1 MRVSSEAPCTPLE
14 FSVDLELP
22 NELPLDV
29 VVCTFRQ
36 VAHYGRVFFYG
47 IVDWLDMQHGYR
59 VKVRITR
66 IEPEIFVA
74 PEPGAE
80 VERANPVVQAIALH
94 FDSMKRKMVAGVLG
108 TGQPAYFNVDFLS
121 GERGGHVNIGG
132 ISGVA
137 TKTSYALFLLYS
149 LFHSSAAQDSRAVL
163 FNVKGDDLLYLH
175 KPNIKLSAGQRTRY
189 EHLDLPVEPFAD
201 VAYHGIESPLWTL
214 KEFAEREF
222 IRYLFSEPDQSGT
235 LEFAVDRLAEILKEA
250 AAESEGPDLRISR
263 KIVHSYTEL
272 AKIICS
278 TVADKESMWFENVA
292 ASTKLAVVRRL
303 KGIAPQVESLI
314 GPGAG
319 FNYDHQLNVID
330 LHRLTDKAKSFV
342 IGAVLR
348 TLYEGRESQ
357 QGEHPTVYLVLDEL
371 NKYAPR
377 DSKGPIGQM
386 LLDVAERGR
395 SLGIILIGAQQTASE
410 VEDRVVGNA
419 ALRIV
424 GRLEACEARKDTYGW
439 LGSSLNQRA
448 TLIQPGNMII
458 SQPQVPVPLLIRFPF
473 PAWATRRSEASESP
487 SFGLHH

>member
-22 NELPLDV
+22 DELPLDDV
-29 VVCTFRQ
+29 VYTFRQ

-47 IVDWLDMQHGYR
+47 VVDWLDMQDGYR
-59 VKVRITR
+59 ARVRITR
-66 IEPEIFVA
+66 TEPEIFVA

-80 VERANPVVQAIALH
+80 VARADAVVQAMALH
-94 FDSMKRKMVAGVLG
+94 FDSMKRKMVAGLLG
-108 TGQPAYFNVDFLS
+108 DGQPAYFNVDFLS

-149 LFHSSAAQDSRAVL
+149 LFHSPAAENSRAIL
-163 FNVKGDDLLYLH
+163 FNVKGDDLLHLH
-175 KPNIKLSAGQRTRY
+175 KPNTKLSAGQRTRY
-189 EHLDLPVEPFAD
+189 EKLDLPIGPFAD
-201 VAYHGIESPLWTL
+201 VAYHGIEGPLWTL

-235 LEFAVDRLAEILKEA
+235 LEFAVDRLAEVLKNA
-250 AAESEGPDLRISR
+250 AAESEGPELRISK
-263 KIVHSYTEL
+263 KIVQSYTEL
-272 AKIICS
+272 ARLICA
-278 TVADKESMWFENVA
+278 TAPDKDSFWFENVA
-292 ASTKLAVVRRL
+292 GSTRLAVVRRL
-303 KGIAPQVESLI
+303 RGIAPQVESVI

-319 FNYDHQLNVID
+319 FNYDRQLNVID

-348 TLYEGRESQ
+348 TLYEERESRP
-357 QGEHPTVYLVLDEL
+357 GEHPTVYLVLDEL

-377 DSKGPIGQM
+377 DNKGPIGQM

-419 ALRIV
+419 ALRVV
-424 GRLEACEARKDTYGW
+424 GRLEASEARKDTYGW
-439 LGSSLNQRA
+439 LGSSLDRRA
-448 TLIQPGNMII
+448 TLLQPGNMII
-458 SQPQVPVPLLIRFPF
+458 SQPQVPVPLLVRFPF
-473 PAWATRRSEASESP
+473 PAWATRRSEAPE
-487 SFGLHH
+487 

>member
-1 MRVSSEAPCTPLE
+1 MKVSPEAPCTPLE

-22 NELPLDV
+22 DELPLDEV
-29 VVCTFRQ
+29 VVTHRE
-36 VAHYGRVFFYG
+36 VAHFGRVFFYG
-47 IVDWLDMQHGYR
+47 VVNWLDMKDGYR

-66 IEPEIFVA
+66 TEPEVFVA

-80 VERANPVVQAIALH
+80 VRLANETVQAMALH
-94 FDSMKRKMVAGVLG
+94 FDSMKRKMVAGLLSDYH
-108 TGQPAYFNVDFLS
+108 PAYFNVDFLS

-149 LFHSSAAQDSRAVL
+149 LFHSPAAPNSRAVL

-175 KPNIKLSAGQRTRY
+175 KPNTKLSAGQRTRY
-189 EHLDLPVEPFAD
+189 ERLGLPIGPFPD
-201 VAYHGIESPLWTL
+201 VAYHGIENPLWTL

-235 LEFAVDRLAEILKEA
+235 LEFAVDRLAEVLKDA
-250 AAESEGPDLRISR
+250 AAESEGPELRISR
-263 KIVHSYTEL
+263 KVVHSYTEL

-278 TVADKESMWFENVA
+278 SVADKESMWFENVA

-348 TLYEGRESQ
+348 TLYEGRESRD
-357 QGEHPTVYLVLDEL
+357 GEHPTVYLVLDEL

-377 DSKGPIGQM
+377 ENKGPIGQM

-419 ALRIV
+419 ALRVV
-424 GRLEACEARKDTYGW
+424 GRLEACEAKKDTYGW
-439 LGSSLNQRA
+439 LGSHRNQRA
-448 TLIQPGNMII
+448 TLLQPGNMFV
-458 SQPQVPVPLLIRFPF
+458 SQPQVPVPLFIRFPF
-473 PAWATRRSEASESP
+473 PAWATRRSEAPE
-487 SFGLHH
+487 